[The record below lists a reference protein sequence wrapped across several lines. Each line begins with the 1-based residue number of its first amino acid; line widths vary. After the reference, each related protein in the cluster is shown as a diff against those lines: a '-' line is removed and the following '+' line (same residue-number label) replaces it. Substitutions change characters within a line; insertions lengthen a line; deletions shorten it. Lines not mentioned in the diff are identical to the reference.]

1 MSISIDQLCSSIS
14 LCYDQIYGH
23 FSIKL
28 GRRCSDLKMVSFI
41 LCFFA
46 VFAFLL
52 LLKQGDLRLILD
64 IRKKKQGF
72 FLVFIGM

>member
-1 MSISIDQLCSSIS
+1 MSISIDQLCSSIG
-14 LCYDQIYGH
+14 LWYDQVYGH

-28 GRRCSDLKMVSFI
+28 GRGCCDLKMVSFI

-52 LLKQGDLRLILD
+52 LLKEGMLRLILD
-64 IRKKKQGF
+64 IRKKKQDF